1 MKKII
6 MSMIV
11 LLMLSGCATNYY
23 VDNGYHYN
31 EFYQKYEPYKSVNDD
46 HDAARYIARN
56 LNRYFRQTGYKKV
69 AVLNFTDE
77 YGDMLNRGVYFA
89 DRIASE
95 LSRNRNVWVID
106 RRMLYETV
114 YEMGYTYRGLIVNK
128 GYQLRTLAG
137 ADYVLHGRI
146 MRGDWDD
153 AISVRCFEVE
163 TGRVVF
169 ATTLYVDRKD
179 PFRTGPRP
187 RPPHPGPTPRPPR
200 PNPLPPSQQDP
211 GDDDGQSTIKKP
223 GEKRDPIETVGKK
236 PLENEKSSTSDQIQY
251 KKKPAEETEDT
262 STSIPKEIKKED
274 TNTKDIKV
282 KVKGTSTK
290 NVEPKEAEKKVTPEK
305 TQKKTTPA
313 VQNDKTESKTV
324 KTDIKEAEQEE
335 TDIKKS
341 VSPTQ
346 EKKLPVRK

>member
-6 MSMIV
+6 MLPLV
-11 LLMLSGCATNYY
+11 LLLLGGCAATYY
-23 VDNGYHYN
+23 VENGYHYN
-31 EFYQKYEPYKSVNDD
+31 EFYQKYEPYRSVSDD
-46 HDAARYIARN
+46 HDAARYIARQ
-56 LNRYFRQTGYKKV
+56 LNRYFRQDPYKRI

-77 YGDMLNRGVYFA
+77 YGEMLNRGVRIS

-95 LSRNRNVWVID
+95 LSRNRNLWVID

-137 ADYVLHGRI
+137 ADYVLHGRV
-146 MRGDWDD
+146 MPGVWED

-169 ATTLYVDRKD
+169 ATTLYVERHYSQR
-179 PFRTGPRP
+179 PPGPRPP
-187 RPPHPGPTPRPPR
+187 RPPHPPRPPR
-200 PNPLPPSQQDP
+200 PHPEPPSQRDP
-211 GDDDGQSTIKKP
+211 GENDDGQSTIKKP
-223 GEKRDPIETVGKK
+223 GEKRDPIETIGKK
-236 PLENEKSSTSDQIQY
+236 PLENEKPSSSDQIQY
-251 KKKPAEETEDT
+251 KKKPAEETNDT
-262 STSIPKEIKKED
+262 SGSVPKEIKKED
-274 TNTKDIKV
+274 ANTKTKQV
-282 KVKGTSTK
+282 KIKGTSTK
-290 NVEPKEAEKKVTPEK
+290 KVEIKEEEKTVTPEE
-305 TQKKTTPA
+305 TQKKTTSA
-313 VQNDKTESKTV
+313 EQNKKTGSTTEKV
-324 KTDIKEAEQEE
+324 EIREAEEE